1 MRIIWINTLLC
12 VAVIAFAAIIYA
24 GVSDAV
30 RLIFSLLI
38 VALGIYRLADIVRE

>member
-12 VAVIAFAAIIYA
+12 IAVIVVASSIYA
-24 GVSDAV
+24 GVADSV

>member
-1 MRIIWINTLLC
+1 VRIIWVNTLLC
-12 VAVIAFAAIIYA
+12 IAVIGLAAIIYTGA
-24 GVSDAV
+24 SDSV

>member
-1 MRIIWINTLLC
+1 MRLIWINTLLC
-12 VAVIAFAAIIYA
+12 VVVIVFAASIYA
-24 GVSDAV
+24 GASDSV

>member
-12 VAVIAFAAIIYA
+12 VAVIVFAASIYA
-24 GVSDAV
+24 GVADSV